1 MTIQSDMALL
11 AAGSY
16 WDIRGTD
23 LTPVTES
30 NRSPLPEG
38 WTVLT
43 QFDKSDSGA
52 NALSGF
58 SARVYQNT
66 STGEIAISYA
76 GTEFGNTSFKGTGA
90 DFLNGNMPLALGNY
104 ATQAYRAAAL
114 YQEVTAAQ
122 LGTNISFTGH
132 SLGGGLA
139 SMMAVWFNRPAYVF
153 APAPFQR
160 NIYAINTG
168 AAYATNTGFSA
179 IFSSKNT
186 VCKRSA
192 RARMQ
197 RVQARTQVHKP
208 PSHRGCV

>member
-16 WDIRGTD
+16 WDIRKFD
-23 LTPVTES
+23 PLIFD

-43 QFDKSDSGA
+43 QFDKPGSGP
-52 NALSGF
+52 NATIGF
-58 SARVYQNT
+58 SARVYQYT
-66 STGEIAISYA
+66 STGEVAISYG
-76 GTEFGNTSFKGTGA
+76 GTEFVN
-90 DFLNGNMPLALGNY
+90 
-104 ATQAYRAAAL
+104 
-114 YQEVTAAQ
+114 TAAQ
-122 LGTNISFTGH
+122 GTMVDFTNGNIPLAIGRYNEQAYQAALLYKQVKAAGLSNISFTGH

-139 SMMAVWFNRPAYVF
+139 SVMAVWFNRPAYVF